1 MDEIER
7 FGGEELV
14 PVGGP
19 RDRHPALVYLSSLAP
34 SGRRTMAGK
43 LLRVARLLG
52 YPDVLTPPW
61 HAMRYQHVVAI
72 RTRLREI
79 GLAPSTVNSTL
90 FALRGVAR
98 AAFNLE
104 LIAADDL
111 VRIRD
116 VRPIRHERL
125 PAGRA
130 VTPGELGALM
140 DACAADP
147 SASGVRD
154 ACIVALLYAGGLR
167 RSELTSLDV
176 DDHDPAT
183 GEIVVTGKMNR
194 QRRIFVDNGCADAL
208 ADWEILLCESSG
220 PLFVPITRGGHL
232 IRNRRLSSQAV
243 YDALKRRAREAGVRD
258 VRCHDLRRSFVS
270 DLLDAGVDISVTAKL
285 AGHSLEVCSR
295 YDRRG
300 DEAKRKAVALLHVP
314 YRRRA
319 ALPPE

>member
-1 MDEIER
+1 MAPDAVPAC
-7 FGGEELV
+7 GG
-14 PVGGP
+14 
-19 RDRHPALVYLSSLAP
+19 
-34 SGRRTMAGK
+34 
-43 LLRVARLLG
+43 
-52 YPDVLTPPW
+52 
-61 HAMRYQHVVAI
+61 I
-72 RTRLREI
+72 RTRLQEE

-104 LIAADDL
+104 LITADEL

-116 VRPIRHERL
+116 VQPIRHERL

-130 VTPGELGALM
+130 VTAGELGAMM
-140 DACAADP
+140 DACAADEP
-147 SASGVRD
+147 AAGVRD
-154 ACIVALLYAGGLR
+154 AAIIALLYAAGLR
-167 RSELTSLDV
+167 RAELVALDV
-176 DDHDPAT
+176 ESYDPET
-183 GEIVVTGKMNR
+183 GEAAISGKGSR
-194 QRRIFVDNGCADAL
+194 QRKGFIDNGAADAL
-208 ADWEILLCESSG
+208 ADWLLVLGESTG
-220 PLFVPITRGGHL
+220 PLFRPITKGGHL
-232 IRNRRLSSQAV
+232 IRERRLSSQAV

-285 AGHSLEVCSR
+285 AGHGIEVCSR

-319 ALPPE
+319 ALPPD